1 MKHAIMALLLM
12 SLLTLNVMPAMAAGE
27 EGTEQEQT
35 ENNVSATESE
45 SEADEKGF
53 VIENG
58 VLIKYV
64 GTDTKITIPNDV
76 TSIGNSAFEN
86 CSNITSVSIPNTVTS
101 IGKWA
106 FRNCSNVTNINIPDS
121 VTTIGMDAF
130 TSCSSLANISIPNS
144 VISMGD
150 YTFSGCSALASVSL
164 PDSIPAINDG
174 MFSGCSA
181 LADIRIPESVTAI
194 GAWAFSG
201 CRSLTS
207 IRIPDNVEMIG
218 SEAFCNCSALTSII
232 IPNSVTIIGG
242 GEFNAFLGCDSV
254 TIYGEEGSYAQK
266 FANENNIPFRLIGS
280 EESTYTDENGIEKR
294 KITAGKNGEITLEGD
309 SKVLP
314 QRARFKV
321 ERLGSGNLYDKAAE
335 ALKKELKNV
344 QNYTVFEMTLLD
356 SANVEI
362 HELEG
367 YVSVTI
373 PIPEGML
380 TGNGKTLVV
389 YRLDNGTLTKCE
401 TTVADGNVTFLTN
414 HFSTYVFTETDAEN
428 TMGAG
433 TSGQNSQ
440 NNQNSQK
447 KSPLTGDPGF
457 SKELDLTDILLLEG
471 IVVVGG
477 LFVTV
482 CYWSICGR
490 KRKR

>member
-1 MKHAIMALLLM
+1 MKHRIITLLAVFV
-12 SLLTLNVMPAMAAGE
+12 LTLNVMPAMAAEVE
-27 EGTEQEQT
+27 ETAQEQMET
-35 ENNVSATESE
+35 DMSVMESE
-45 SEADEKGF
+45 SNVEADENGF
-53 VIENG
+53 LIIDG
-58 VLIKYV
+58 VLIGYM
-64 GTDTKITIPNDV
+64 GNATKI
-76 TSIGNSAFEN
+76 E
-86 CSNITSVSIPNTVTS
+86 
-101 IGKWA
+101 
-106 FRNCSNVTNINIPDS
+106 
-121 VTTIGMDAF
+121 
-130 TSCSSLANISIPNS
+130 IPNS
-144 VISMGD
+144 VTKIGD
-150 YTFSGCSALASVSL
+150 YAFQGRSALASVSL
-164 PDSIPAINDG
+164 PDSIAVIPDG
-174 MFSGCSA
+174 AFAGCSA
-181 LADIRIPESVTAI
+181 LTDIRIPESVTII
-194 GAWAFSG
+194 GAAAFAG
-201 CRSLTS
+201 CSSLTS
-207 IRIPDNVEMIG
+207 INLPDNLEFIG
-218 SEAFCNCSALTSII
+218 SWAFEDCIALTSIHI
-232 IPNSVTIIGG
+232 PDHLIEIPSWAFAGCSSLSSITIPNGSTYIGGYAFENCNALISIRIPNSVTDIDVD
-242 GEFNAFLGCDSV
+242 AFEGCDSL
-254 TIYGEEGSYAQK
+254 TIYGEEDSYAQK

-280 EESTYTDENGIEKR
+280 EESTYIDENGIEKR
-294 KITAGKNGEITLEGD
+294 KITAGKNGEITLVGD

-314 QRARFKV
+314 QGARFKV
-321 ERLGSGNLYDKAAE
+321 ERLGSGSLYDKAAE

-356 SANVEI
+356 STNVEI
-362 HELEG
+362 HELED

-373 PIPEGML
+373 PISEGML

-457 SKELDLTDILLLEG
+457 SIELDLTDILLLEG